1 MQSTYFYA
9 QPHVLSLRDHVTAAM
24 REQNLRIGPW
34 TDEERRRLIKE
45 DLANM
50 NPMVPIGLRNIKKVE
65 LATKWRKFVPTE
77 YQDDI
82 CPIPTNEVI
91 ESVRKDLSKK
101 NKKNRPAPDITDTA
115 TSNNIDTDTL
125 IEDETIIRGLKVVHL
140 KKQLGMRKLSKQGKK
155 LELIER
161 LIENIHTNVSNVNVA
176 TNEETATTAVS
187 ENVGTSPST
196 NNERNDS

>member
-9 QPHVLSLRDHVTAAM
+9 QPHVLSLRDNVTAAT

-101 NKKNRPAPDITDTA
+101 NKKNMSVPDITDTA

-196 NNERNDS
+196 NNEQNDS